1 MQLPFFKYHGTGND
15 FVLVDGRNGEGDL
28 ELAQIVTLCDRHFG
42 VGSDGLIII
51 KNHADE
57 DFEMV
62 FYNPDGSQSFCGNG
76 SRCAVAF
83 ARHLGMISNHGS
95 FKAIDGVHFFMMHDS
110 GLMEKPEI
118 HIRMRNVDAVETCGE
133 DLLLNTGSPHYIVK
147 CEDLKQL
154 DIVPA
159 ARAIRYNERFSQ
171 AGVNVNFVRYGNG
184 ELWMRTYERGVEAE
198 TLSCGT
204 GVTAAAI
211 SLAQSDHSLAEIRVH
226 TEGGELK
233 VKLSQIDGG
242 FDDIWLCGPAE
253 KVFEGV
259 IQL

>member
-1 MQLPFFKYHGTGND
+1 MHLPFYKYHGTGND
-15 FVLVDGRNGEGDL
+15 FVLIDGRSVNINL
-28 ELAQIVTLCDRHFG
+28 TVKQIVKLCDRHFG
-42 VGSDGLIII
+42 IGSDGLIIV
-51 KNHADE
+51 KHHDSE

-83 ARHLGMISNHGS
+83 ARLLGIIPNHGT
-95 FKAIDGVHFFMMHDS
+95 FLAIDGVHPFVVHDS
-110 GLMEKPEI
+110 GLTDGTVVN
-118 HIRMRNVDAVETCGE
+118 IRMRDVMATERQGE
-133 DLLLNTGSPHYIVK
+133 DLILNTGSPHYITV

-154 DIVPA
+154 DILPA
-159 ARAIRYNERFSQ
+159 ARAIRYNERF
-171 AGVNVNFVRYGNG
+171 AADGINVNFVRYGNN

-204 GVTAAAI
+204 GVTAAAL
-211 SLAQSDHSLAEIRVH
+211 SLALHDASASEIKVH
-226 TEGGELK
+226 TSGGDLM
-233 VKLSQIDGG
+233 VKFSRAEQG

-259 IQL
+259 IEC

>member
-1 MQLPFFKYHGTGND
+1 
-15 FVLVDGRNGEGDL
+15 
-28 ELAQIVTLCDRHFG
+28 
-42 VGSDGLIII
+42 
-51 KNHADE
+51 
-57 DFEMV
+57 
-62 FYNPDGSQSFCGNG
+62 
-76 SRCAVAF
+76 
-83 ARHLGMISNHGS
+83 
-95 FKAIDGVHFFMMHDS
+95 MMHDS

-147 CEDLKQL
+147 CDDLKQL

-159 ARAIRYNERFSQ
+159 AHAIRYNERFAQ
-171 AGVNVNFVRYGNG
+171 AGVNVNFVRYGNA

-211 SLAQSDHSLAEIRVH
+211 SLAQSDRSLAEIRVH

-233 VKLSQIDGG
+233 VKLSQTDGG

-259 IQL
+259 IEL